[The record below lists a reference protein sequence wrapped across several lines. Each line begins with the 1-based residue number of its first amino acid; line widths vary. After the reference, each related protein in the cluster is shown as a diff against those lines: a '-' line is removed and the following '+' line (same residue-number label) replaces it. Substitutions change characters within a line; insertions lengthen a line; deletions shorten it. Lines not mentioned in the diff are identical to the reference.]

1 MKKLVLVINFY
12 NKKKRYIR
20 MAIVKWRML
29 VPKFTCLDNVN
40 VQYPKVNGFSGA
52 DNVRITNGYL

>member
-1 MKKLVLVINFY
+1 
-12 NKKKRYIR
+12 
-20 MAIVKWRML
+20 

-52 DNVRITNGYL
+52 DNVLSPMDISRGSKHDSRKSLSLNYISSCNN

>member
-1 MKKLVLVINFY
+1 MD
-12 NKKKRYIR
+12 
-20 MAIVKWRML
+20 IVKCRML
-29 VPKFTCLDNVN
+29 VPKFMCLDNVN